1 LIINKSKAGL
11 WSKIGARATF
21 GMAALDLGNEL
32 DELMI
37 LSADTSTSA
46 GLERFKRT
54 FPDKYIECGIAE
66 QNMMGIAAGMASEGH
81 VVITTTF
88 APFQTMRCCEQ
99 IKVNLGYMVQNVKMV
114 GLASGVVQGSLG
126 YTHSCIEDLS
136 IMRSIPN
143 IVVLSPADCTE
154 TAKAL
159 SAALKYNGPVYI
171 RLTGGSNNPA
181 VYSDDYDFEIGKS
194 IALIEGEDI
203 VLFSTGTMVHK
214 SLSVANELKGQG
226 LSVAVIDMHTIKPID
241 AEMINKVCSYAK
253 MVVTVEEHSI
263 VGGLGSAVA
272 EVKTEILNAPPH
284 LILGLP
290 DQYGKSNDYEELLKD
305 AGLTVSGI
313 IDSILGFI
321 SDKRIL

>member
-11 WSKIGARATF
+11 WSKIGSRATF
-21 GMAALDLGNEL
+21 GMAALDLGNEF

-54 FPDKYIECGIAE
+54 FPDKFMDCGIAE

-126 YTHSCIEDLS
+126 YTHNCIEDLS

-143 IVVLSPADCTE
+143 IVVLSPADSTE
-154 TAKAL
+154 TAKAI
-159 SAALKYNGPVYI
+159 SAALKYIGPVYI

-181 VYSDDYDFEIGKS
+181 VYLDDYDFEIGKS
-194 IALIEGEDI
+194 ITLLEGEDI

-214 SLSVANELKGQG
+214 CLSVASKLKEQG

-241 AEMINKVCSYAK
+241 AKMIKKVCSYAK

-272 EVKTEILNAPPH
+272 EVKTAIQNAPPH

-290 DQYGKSNDYEELLKD
+290 DQYGKSNDYDELLKD

-313 IDSILGFI
+313 IDSIEGYI
-321 SDKRIL
+321 SEERIF

>member
-1 LIINKSKAGL
+1 LIVNKSKAGL

-21 GMAALDLGNEL
+21 GMAALDLGKEF

-54 FPDKYIECGIAE
+54 FPDKYIDCGIAE

-81 VVITTTF
+81 LVITTTF

-99 IKVNLGYMVQNVKMV
+99 IKVNLGYMMQNVKMV

-126 YTHSCIEDLS
+126 YTHNSIEDLS

-143 IVVLSPADCTE
+143 IVVLSPADSTE
-154 TAKAL
+154 TAKAIY
-159 SAALKYNGPVYI
+159 AALKYNGPVYI

-181 VYSDDYDFEIGKS
+181 VYSDNYDFEIGKS
-194 IALIEGEDI
+194 ILLLEGKGI

-214 SLSVANELKGQG
+214 CLLVASELKEKGF
-226 LSVAVIDMHTIKPID
+226 SVAVIDMHTIKPID
-241 AEMINKVCSYAK
+241 EGRIKKVCSYAK
-253 MVVTVEEHSI
+253 LVVTVEEHSV

-272 EVKTEILNAPPH
+272 EVKTAIPNAPPH

-290 DQYGKSNDYEELLKD
+290 DQYGKSNDYEELLKI
-305 AGLTVSGI
+305 AGLTIPGI
-313 IDSILGFI
+313 IDSIQEYI
-321 SDKRIL
+321 NHERIF